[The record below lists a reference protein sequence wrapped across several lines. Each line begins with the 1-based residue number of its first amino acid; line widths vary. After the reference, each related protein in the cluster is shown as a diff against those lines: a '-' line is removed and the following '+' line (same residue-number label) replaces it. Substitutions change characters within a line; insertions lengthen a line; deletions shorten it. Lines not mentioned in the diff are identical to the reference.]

1 MASTLPNAYAGGTIK
16 VDDDQWISI
25 GMGIRTKL
33 STVQNGS
40 ADGQNYGTDFNVDNA
55 RVYINGKI
63 HKYVGFT
70 FNTECFNCAVGGGGG
85 QFAGNSNVGLI
96 DAIDSNVH
104 LLKVHLPYHESDH
117 VLGIAYNV
125 LCGGTCVQDIERLR
139 QDEVYLD
146 ALGAQRIPD
155 PTTAGDFCRRF
166 DEAAIETLQAA
177 INETRVRVWRT
188 QPVEFFEEAIIDAD
202 GTLAETTGE
211 CKQGM
216 DIAYNGV
223 WGYHPL
229 VLSLANTGEPLFLV
243 NRSGNRPSS
252 EGAAA
257 RLDQARTLCRGAGFQ
272 RITFR
277 GDTDF
282 SQTQHLDR
290 WDGEAVRFIFG
301 YDASAGLIR
310 RADALPATAWT
321 PLVRRPAY
329 TVETEPRQRP
339 VNVKAA
345 TIVARAFKNFRLEA
359 EAVAEFPY
367 QPTACARPYRMV
379 VVRKNISVEQGDHRL
394 FDQIRYF
401 FYLTNDQETA
411 AADVVFLANDRCN
424 QENLIDQLKH
434 GVGATEM
441 PVNTLLSNWAYMVM
455 TALAWTLKAWFAL
468 RLPETGR
475 WAAPYAAEKAAVLR
489 MEFKA
494 FLQAFMLIPVQVVRT
509 RRRLVFRLLAWNP
522 WQAVFLRGFD
532 QLHQPLRS

>member
-1 MASTLPNAYAGGTIK
+1 MKTSRHQHVARRKRRIERRLRPRTWAAQRRPMYRASNMRYEHSERIRGLATGG
-16 VDDDQWISI
+16 I
-25 GMGIRTKL
+25 GAMHRLALHT
-33 STVQNGS
+33 
-40 ADGQNYGTDFNVDNA
+40 
-55 RVYINGKI
+55 
-63 HKYVGFT
+63 
-70 FNTECFNCAVGGGGG
+70 
-85 QFAGNSNVGLI
+85 GLV
-96 DAIDSNVH
+96 DAIDRHVEV
-104 LLKVHLPYHESDH
+104 LKVHLPYHESDH

-125 LCGGTCVQDIERLR
+125 LCGGTCLQDIEWRR

-146 ALGAQRIPD
+146 ALGAERIPD

-166 DEAAIETLQAA
+166 DDASLEALQTA

-188 QPVEFFEEAIIDAD
+188 QPAAFFDEAIIDAD

-216 DIAYNGV
+216 DIAYTGV

-229 VLSLANTGEPLFLV
+229 VVSLANTSEPLFLV

-257 RLDQARTLCRGAGFQ
+257 RFDQARTLCRDAGFE

-310 RADALPATAWT
+310 RADALPAAAWT

-329 TVETEPRQRP
+329 AVETEPRERP

-345 TIVARAFKNFRLEA
+345 TIVAREFKNVRLEA

-367 QPTACARPYRMV
+367 QPTACVKAYRMV

-401 FYLTNDQETA
+401 FYLTNDQTTA
-411 AADVVFLANDRCN
+411 AASIVFLANERCN

-434 GVGATEM
+434 GVGATRM
-441 PVNTLLSNWAYMVM
+441 PVDTLLSNWAHMVM

-475 WAAPYAAEKAAVLR
+475 WAARDTAEKAAVLR

-509 RRRLVFRLLAWNP
+509 SRRLVFRLLAWNP

-532 QLHQPLRS
+532 QLNQPLRS